1 MPKFFHFSRWRGQV
15 VHLVSRHA
23 IILAMLGVILVSSI
37 LTSGILGAFAHAPC
51 ASGDR
56 TYIVTWGNTLSGIA
70 SRYNTT
76 WQRLA
81 SHNHLYNP
89 NLIFPGQAICIPSA
103 SPSSGG
109 SGSGS
114 GSGSSGG
121 TMSQNQYVNLAQQD
135 AWNMGISANIFVRQ
149 INQES
154 GFNPF
159 AISPA
164 GAIGIAQFMPATAAS
179 LGVNPYNPVDSLQ
192 GAARLMA
199 SYVRQYGGD
208 YAKALS
214 AYNAGPGTVAW
225 AVFLGGW
232 NWRYYLPYETQNYIR
247 VILG

>member
-1 MPKFFHFSRWRGQV
+1 MPNFFQFSRWRGQV

-23 IILAMLGVILVSSI
+23 IILAMLGVILVSSA
-37 LTSGILGAFAHAPC
+37 LTSGLLGAFAHSPC

-56 TYIVTWGNTLSGIA
+56 TYVVTWGNTLSGIA

-81 SHNHLYNP
+81 SYNHLYNA
-89 NLIFPGQAICIPSA
+89 NLIFPGQAVCIPSG
-103 SPSSGG
+103 SRSSGG
-109 SGSGS
+109 
-114 GSGSSGG
+114 GSSGG
-121 TMSQNQYVNLAQQD
+121 TVSHNQYVNLAQQD
-135 AWNMGISANIFVRQ
+135 AWNVGISANIFVRQ

-154 GFNPF
+154 GFNPY

-199 SYVRQYGGD
+199 NYVRQYGGN
-208 YAKALS
+208 YAKALA
-214 AYNAGPGTVAW
+214 AYNAGPGAVTW
-225 AVFLGGW
+225 AVFAGGW
-232 NWRYYLPYETQNYIR
+232 NWQVFLPYETQGYIR